1 MKALTKFTY
10 VLLLLSLIL
19 GCLPLTALAEDA
31 PAPEDAG
38 PVAGT
43 DSFEYSLSAEGFAT
57 ITAYSGS
64 TNSVTIPEK
73 LDGHP
78 VIAIADGVFAKHTE
92 IVSLIFSE
100 GLQTIGANAFYSCHS
115 IQSIILPHSLLSI
128 GESAFEGCL
137 SAYHVDIGSS
147 LISLGDKAFF
157 GCISMD
163 SVSLP
168 EAVSSVG
175 ALAFSECSN
184 LREVFV
190 VSTHAAVAPDAFAN
204 SPLVTVYAYASAS
217 IHTAGGDYPRVV
229 AAGAEALVTDDAVGG
244 IAVTDIIGHPQAIII
259 PNRTDRDIVA
269 IDSYALAQIPTLQAV
284 YIPDS
289 VIHIDKTVF
298 KDDAVLT
305 FVRMPRWLQSSPGQ
319 ELFFGCSALRRV
331 YIPDGTETVGMES
344 FNGCS
349 SLSVV
354 TFPSSLVRIK
364 SGAFFGCSKLS
375 VLRFLG
381 APPECAMINGA
392 ASSVIMSSAP
402 RDMQIYAPADMG
414 WGAEWRPNGNP
425 PYLAYTVNTLSYD
438 CFYIE
443 NVIVPLSCAQDGVSE
458 LVCHHCG
465 DEFQRVYPKYAH
477 SFVSV
482 GMGNGVESFRCS
494 VCTENYTVSRLE
506 IAEITATV
514 DHIYSGAEM
523 IRSVA
528 VTYRG
533 KLLTEGV
540 DYTVSIEYSAQKSR
554 NTVTVTGMGEYAGS
568 RRAAFSSLTGNKL
581 NSYTLTVTG
590 GTGSGEYFRDDIVEI
605 YPNEPIPEGM
615 EAVWTVDGAKLRQGN
630 NEKAVIEMPAH
641 DVTVTLGYRQAAV
654 TKPPVTTTTP
664 PDDITTPPPAD
675 DVTTPPAET
684 DPPVTTPAETDPP
697 FGDTDAARQFMGRA
711 ALFGAILVVS
721 LAGFVVMCI
730 FMFKKDI
737 KKN

>member
-1 MKALTKFTY
+1 MKALTKITY
-10 VLLLLSLIL
+10 ILLLLSLIL

-31 PAPEDAG
+31 G

-43 DSFEYSLSAEGFAT
+43 DGFEYTLSVDGFAT

-64 TNSVTIPEK
+64 TNSVTIPET
-73 LDGHP
+73 LNGHP

-100 GLQTIGANAFYSCHS
+100 GLQSIGKNAFYSCHS
-115 IQSIILPHSLLSI
+115 IQSIVLPHSLLTI

-168 EAVSSVG
+168 ETVSSIG
-175 ALAFSECSN
+175 KMAFSECSN

-190 VSTHAAVAPDAFAN
+190 ASTHAAVAPDAFAN
-204 SPLVTVYAYASAS
+204 SPLVTVYAYAGAS
-217 IHTAGGDYPRVV
+217 VHTAGGDYPRVV
-229 AAGAEALVTDDAVGG
+229 AVGAEALVTQDTVGG
-244 IAVTDIIGHPQAIII
+244 FAVTDIIGQPQAIII

-269 IDSYALAQIPTLQAV
+269 LDSYALAQTPSLQAV
-284 YIPDS
+284 HIPDT
-289 VIHIDKTVF
+289 VIKIDHTVF
-298 KDDAVLT
+298 KNNVALT
-305 FVRMPRWLQSSPGQ
+305 FVRMPRMLQSNPGHD
-319 ELFFGCSALRRV
+319 LFYGCSSLRRV
-331 YIPDGTETVGMES
+331 YIPEGTETIGMES

-349 SLSVV
+349 SLAVV
-354 TFPSSLVRIK
+354 TFPSSLIRIK

-375 VLRFLG
+375 VLRFLS
-381 APPECAMINGA
+381 APPECAMLNGA
-392 ASSVIMSSAP
+392 ESSVIMSSAP

-414 WGAEWRPNGNP
+414 WGTEWRPNGNA
-425 PYLAYTVNTLSYD
+425 PYLAYAVNLRSYD
-438 CFYIE
+438 CFYVE

-458 LVCHHCG
+458 LICHHCG
-465 DEFQRVYPKYAH
+465 DSFRRVYPKYPH

-514 DHIYSGAEM
+514 EHIYSGAEM

-540 DYTVSIEYSAQKSR
+540 DYTTSLEYSAQKSR
-554 NTVTVTGMGEYAGS
+554 IIITVTGMGEYAGS
-568 RRAAFSSLTGNKL
+568 RRAAYSSLTGNKL

-605 YPNEPIPEGM
+605 HPNEPIPEGM
-615 EAVWTVDGAKLRQGN
+615 EAVWTVEGTKLRQGN

-654 TKPPVTTTTP
+654 TKPPVTTTP
-664 PDDITTPPPAD
+664 PPEDVTTPPPAD
-675 DVTTPPAET
+675 DVTTPPVET
-684 DPPVTTPAETDPP
+684 EPPVTTPAETDPP
-697 FGDTDAARQFMGRA
+697 FGDTDVAHEFMSRA
-711 ALFGAILVVS
+711 VLFGAVLMVS